1 MTPAVFLLSP
11 ASTGGERARLIFREE
26 ARFDLALQLRTPEGA
41 LLGDVFSFLS
51 GLYFRGKLTY
61 ARTFARPPAGAPGV
75 LVITPSEGLRS
86 PDILVT
92 LDRLRD
98 YAKVRI
104 DLAEAR
110 YREPLV
116 RDAKGLFQLIGPE
129 CDVVLLGSVATG
141 KYVEPLT
148 KVFGRRLLF
157 PTDFV
162 GRGDMSRGGLLL
174 RAAAD
179 QRELAYGPIAGAVRH
194 GARPERLTP
203 RPGILRRAMGA
214 VRATRGRR
222 ER

>member
-1 MTPAVFLLSP
+1 VTPLVFLLSP
-11 ASTGGERARLIFREE
+11 ASTGGERARWIFREE

-41 LLGDVFSFLS
+41 RLGDVFSFLS

-61 ARTFARPPAGAPGV
+61 ARVFARPPAGAPGV

-92 LDRLRD
+92 LDRLRG
-98 YAKVRI
+98 YAKVPI
-104 DLAEAR
+104 DLGEAR
-110 YREPLV
+110 YLEPLR
-116 RDAKGLFQLIGPE
+116 RDAQGLFQLIGPD

-148 KVFGRRLLF
+148 EVFGRRLLF

-179 QRELAYGPIAGAVRH
+179 QRELGYGPIAGAVRH
-194 GARPERLTP
+194 GARPQKLTP
-203 RPGILRRAMGA
+203 RPGILRRAMGS
-214 VRATRGRR
+214 VRATRARR
-222 ER
+222 DR

>member
-1 MTPAVFLLSP
+1 MTPLVFLLSP
-11 ASTGGERARLIFREE
+11 ASTGGERARLLFREQ

-61 ARTFARPPAGAPGV
+61 ARVFARPPAGAPGV

-92 LDRLRD
+92 LDRLRG
-98 YAKVRI
+98 YSKVPI
-104 DLAEAR
+104 DLAEKR
-110 YREPLV
+110 YRQPLE
-116 RDAKGLFQLIGPE
+116 RDAKGLFELVGPE

-148 KVFGRRLLF
+148 EVFGRRLLF

-179 QRELAYGPIAGAVRH
+179 QRELGYGPIAGAIRH
-194 GARPERLTP
+194 GARPEKLTP
-203 RPGILRRAMGA
+203 RPGILRRAMGSVGDA
-214 VRATRGRR
+214 RR
-222 ER
+222 RRSR

>member
-1 MTPAVFLLSP
+1 MRPVVFILSP
-11 ASTGGERARLIFREE
+11 ASTGGQRARLLFREQ
-26 ARFDLALQLRTPEGA
+26 ARFDLALQVRTPEGA
-41 LLGDVFSFLS
+41 GLGDVFSFLS

-61 ARTFARPPAGAPGV
+61 ARVFARPPAGAPGV
-75 LVITPSEGLRS
+75 LIVTPSEGLRS

-92 LDRLRD
+92 LDRLRQ
-98 YAKVRI
+98 YAQVPI
-104 DLAEAR
+104 DLNEAR
-110 YREPLV
+110 YRLPLM

-148 KVFGRRLLF
+148 EVFGRRLLF

-179 QRELAYGPIAGAVRH
+179 LRELGYGPIAGAIRH
-194 GARPERLTP
+194 GPRPQKLTP
-203 RPGILRRAMGA
+203 RPGILRRAMGS
-214 VRATRGRR
+214 VRSTRGRQAR
-222 ER
+222 

>member
-1 MTPAVFLLSP
+1 VTPLIFLLSP
-11 ASTGGERARLIFREE
+11 ASTGGERARIIFREQ

-41 LLGDVFSFLS
+41 QLGDVFSFLS

-61 ARTFARPPAGAPGV
+61 ARAFARPPAGAPGV

-92 LDRLRD
+92 LDRLRG
-98 YAKVRI
+98 YAKVPI
-104 DLAEAR
+104 DVAETR
-110 YREPLV
+110 YLQPLM
-116 RDAKGLFQLIGPE
+116 RDAKGLCELIGPD

-148 KVFGRRLLF
+148 EVFGGRLLF

-179 QRELAYGPIAGAVRH
+179 QRELGYGPIAGAVRH
-194 GARPERLTP
+194 GARPEKLTP
-203 RPGILRRAMGA
+203 RPGILR
-214 VRATRGRR
+214 GR
-222 ER
+222 

>member
-1 MTPAVFLLSP
+1 M
-11 ASTGGERARLIFREE
+11 IFREE

-61 ARTFARPPAGAPGV
+61 ARVFARPPAGAPGV

-86 PDILVT
+86 PDVLVT
-92 LDRLRD
+92 LDRLRS
-98 YAKVRI
+98 YAQVRI

-110 YREPLV
+110 YRQPLM
-116 RDAKGLFQLIGPE
+116 RDAKGLFDLVGPE

-148 KVFGRRLLF
+148 EVFGSRLLF

-179 QRELAYGPIAGAVRH
+179 QRELVYGPIAGAIRH
-194 GARPERLTP
+194 GARPEKLKP
-203 RPGILRRAMGA
+203 RPGILRRS
-214 VRATRGRR
+214 
-222 ER
+222 